1 MECQVGRAQMWH
13 KGSLGCLPLGLARS
27 VQYLEGTQQI
37 PYPWCCNIKSK
48 RLGLNLRIWVFCHA
62 NVTEL
67 VLWALHCWKLKNQKQ
82 TSLKVPGLEDVMTF
96 MAVDWEE
103 CYWNQRRAL
112 WTFER
117 RSLAYNLPCCNLA
130 STADCMHQIALFCA
144 LLLPIHWRRRN
155 EVL

>member
-48 RLGLNLRIWVFCHA
+48 RLGLNLRIWVFWHA

-82 TSLKVPGLEDVMTF
+82 TSLKVPGLEAVMTF

-112 WTFER
+112 WTFKR